1 MPGPMQTWN
10 SGAMRLP
17 SSDHTVLADSSSEDA
32 GPDDD
37 CDDDGGRGDDL
48 G

>member
-1 MPGPMQTWN
+1 MPGPMHTWN

-17 SSDHTVLADSSSEDA
+17 SSDHTVLSDSSSDA
-32 GPDDD
+32 GPNDD
-37 CDDDGGRGDDL
+37 CDDDCPCGDDL

>member
-17 SSDHTVLADSSSEDA
+17 SSDHTDLADSSSDA

-37 CDDDGGRGDDL
+37 CDDDCSCGDDL